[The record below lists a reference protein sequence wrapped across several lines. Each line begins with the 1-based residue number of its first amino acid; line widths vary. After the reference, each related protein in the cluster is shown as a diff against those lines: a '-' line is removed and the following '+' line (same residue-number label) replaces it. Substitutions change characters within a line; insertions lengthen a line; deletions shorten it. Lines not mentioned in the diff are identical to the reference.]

1 MEQTAKRAKTLPLRQ
16 FNATIILFITVLGM
30 LLFWSTIRLSQ
41 HYKQLI
47 TATQQYVACTQEASQ
62 LNAASIYL
70 TTQTRMY
77 VAQRDRR
84 YMDAYFDYMEEEGGR
99 LGALEALRAY
109 DDTENLQNVISS
121 VQVMITIEHYAMR
134 LVADAIG
141 NSEDSLPEAVRNVQL
156 TDSDAALSRRSK
168 LDRAA
173 QLLSD
178 TTYEQANMVVL
189 DYSTLVIE
197 PLLEEMELHQH
208 SSVLALSGTL
218 LGASILLFVLIAANG
233 AIFAVLTRLVV
244 QPLNQAVEALHSGAP
259 IQEIGVSELRY
270 LAHTYN
276 EVHELAC
283 QTEDLLR
290 HRAEIDP
297 VTGIPNRNAFQK
309 ASEFMQSEAASV
321 TLLIV
326 DVDHFKQINDAYGH
340 GMGDAALRRVATA
353 LTNRFRVSDCV
364 ARIGGD
370 EFAVLLRG
378 TGAENG
384 DAIRQKA
391 EALNR
396 DLTAPQ
402 DGLPALSLSI
412 GVAFSSHGY
421 SRDLFNRADRALYT
435 VKQNGRCGC
444 AFDPTEAAPLPCD
457 AV

>member
-1 MEQTAKRAKTLPLRQ
+1 
-16 FNATIILFITVLGM
+16 
-30 LLFWSTIRLSQ
+30 
-41 HYKQLI
+41 
-47 TATQQYVACTQEASQ
+47 
-62 LNAASIYL
+62 
-70 TTQTRMY
+70 
-77 VAQRDRR
+77 
-84 YMDAYFDYMEEEGGR
+84 
-99 LGALEALRAY
+99 
-109 DDTENLQNVISS
+109 
-121 VQVMITIEHYAMR
+121 
-134 LVADAIG
+134 
-141 NSEDSLPEAVRNVQL
+141 
-156 TDSDAALSRRSK
+156 
-168 LDRAA
+168 
-173 QLLSD
+173 
-178 TTYEQANMVVL
+178 
-189 DYSTLVIE
+189 
-197 PLLEEMELHQH
+197 
-208 SSVLALSGTL
+208 
-218 LGASILLFVLIAANG
+218 
-233 AIFAVLTRLVV
+233 
-244 QPLNQAVEALHSGAP
+244 
-259 IQEIGVSELRY
+259 
-270 LAHTYN
+270 
-276 EVHELAC
+276 VHELAR

-326 DVDHFKQINDAYGH
+326 DVDRFKQINDAYGH

-444 AFDPTEAAPLPCD
+444 AFDPAEAAPLPCD